1 MKRIPLVL
9 LTVVLLSA
17 CGKKQDA
24 PQPGAGSATP
34 VAVVADAAASGE
46 GSAAGSADSAQAA
59 DVDVPTEVDFEDQAT
74 ADIDDRNVEA
84 RVKAIEQ
91 ELAQ

>member
-1 MKRIPLVL
+1 MRMYTLVL
-9 LTVVLLSA
+9 LVALVG
-17 CGKKQDA
+17 CKKPREA
-24 PQPGAGSATP
+24 PPAGAGSATP
-34 VAVVADAAASGE
+34 VSVAADAETGSGQ
-46 GSAAGSADSAQAA
+46 GSAADSAQAA

-74 ADIDDRNVEA
+74 AEIDDKNVEA